1 MKSGIARAAAVAL
14 CVAMAAV
21 RTHPARAA
29 SDAPAMPPSI
39 APLVAPDLRWTLRL
53 PSEDKVVYHGVV
65 SYDGAGVGSLYMLY
79 PAPLAVGLIAVL
91 IHGLTNETSKKAQKD
106 KMQDAADMVLL
117 PYQAVLNGYT
127 YRELM
132 QRGLERTATGS
143 TRALVEFSQLP
154 GTELFVESTPVFA
167 MTQDQSA
174 LIVEN
179 VVAIYSPGATP
190 PAAYRNLVKVVS
202 SEKAAPDLI
211 VFWTADNGRNIKE
224 ESAAILAESLDIA
237 LRDAMGGPDKGG
249 GADRTIRY
257 REGGAERMERGQQI
271 SGRCNRIVIRTLR
284 GGLMSVPIG
293 NMAAAGEGA
302 QACDDATVVAK

>member
-1 MKSGIARAAAVAL
+1 
-14 CVAMAAV
+14 
-21 RTHPARAA
+21 
-29 SDAPAMPPSI
+29 
-39 APLVAPDLRWTLRL
+39 
-53 PSEDKVVYHGVV
+53 
-65 SYDGAGVGSLYMLY
+65 
-79 PAPLAVGLIAVL
+79 
-91 IHGLTNETSKKAQKD
+91 
-106 KMQDAADMVLL
+106 
-117 PYQAVLNGYT
+117 
-127 YRELM
+127 
-132 QRGLERTATGS
+132 
-143 TRALVEFSQLP
+143 
-154 GTELFVESTPVFA
+154 

>member
-53 PSEDKVVYHGVV
+53 PSEDKVVYHGVG

-143 TRALVEFSQLP
+143 TRALCLSK
-154 GTELFVESTPVFA
+154 A
-167 MTQDQSA
+167 
-174 LIVEN
+174 
-179 VVAIYSPGATP
+179 
-190 PAAYRNLVKVVS
+190 RRS
-202 SEKAAPDLI
+202 S
-211 VFWTADNGRNIKE
+211 R
-224 ESAAILAESLDIA
+224 
-237 LRDAMGGPDKGG
+237 
-249 GADRTIRY
+249 
-257 REGGAERMERGQQI
+257 
-271 SGRCNRIVIRTLR
+271 
-284 GGLMSVPIG
+284 
-293 NMAAAGEGA
+293 
-302 QACDDATVVAK
+302 